1 MDVASDDVF
10 VETGN
15 GKCRLDL
22 VTISGLLQWQRS
34 KDAFHYY
41 VIERLPDGEAFAGT
55 LVSTEHR
62 EGHMTCFVFSPKTRE
77 IAIEFVRLAERHH
90 RAIRNL
96 KLDIRS
102 DGSKA

>member
-1 MDVASDDVF
+1 MAYSLLSTGIDDL
-10 VETGN
+10 EDHQEYAAY
-15 GKCRLDL
+15 LSPL
-22 VTISGLLQWQRS
+22 
-34 KDAFHYY
+34 
-41 VIERLPDGEAFAGT
+41 
-55 LVSTEHR
+55 STTFEHNS
-62 EGHMTCFVFSPKTRE
+62 TCFVFSPKTRE